1 MNAWPDSVAKTPAA
15 AVLDRALLNGRLA
28 HSLIFQGDNLAL
40 LETTALALADRLLN
54 PADTPQVYPPLKHP
68 DFIPLRPEGKMRQI
82 KIGESG
88 GGADENTMRGF
99 LSRIDL
105 TAQVG
110 RHKVGVIFEA
120 DRMNAATS
128 NAFLKTLEEP
138 PRDTTLILLTTHP
151 YSLLA
156 TILSR
161 CLRFRFP
168 AVASPLVH
176 PDLAPWLELYRGW
189 LRQLTEGVADKK
201 GAATQIFT
209 LYALIARFERILDET
224 AATTLKQETADTK
237 DTMTDDELEA
247 LETGISVGVRQS
259 LLAEIEHATRAFVAA
274 QPESSAQLRVPLVAS
289 IRKLEECAGLLR
301 ANLSTTAA
309 LEEFFLGSLRLWAQ
323 VGVTRRAAAAAA

>member
-1 MNAWPDSVAKTPAA
+1 MNAWPDSIARTPAA
-15 AVLDRALLNGRLA
+15 AVLDRALRDGRLA

-40 LETTALALADRLLN
+40 LETAALALADRLLN
-54 PADTPQVYPPLKHP
+54 PPDTPQAYPPLKHP
-68 DFIPLRPEGKMRQI
+68 DFIALRPEGKLRQI
-82 KIGESG
+82 KIGEAG
-88 GGADENTMRGF
+88 GSAKENTMRGF
-99 LSRIDL
+99 LGRIDL

-110 RHKVGVIFEA
+110 RHKVGVVYEA

-168 AVASPLVH
+168 SAAAQVSH
-176 PDLAPWLELYRGW
+176 PDLAPWMELYAGW
-189 LRQLTEGVADKK
+189 LRQLTEGVADRK
-201 GAATQIFT
+201 GAAAQIFT

-224 AATTLKQETADTK
+224 ASATLKQETAGSK

-247 LETGISVGVRQS
+247 LETGIAVGVRQT
-259 LLAEIEHATRAFVAA
+259 LLSEIEHATRAFVAA
-274 QPESSAQLRVPLVAS
+274 QPEGAAQLRVPLVAA

-301 ANLSTTAA
+301 ANLSTTNA
-309 LEEFFLGSLRLWAQ
+309 LEEFFLTSLRLWAQ
-323 VGVTRRAAAAAA
+323 VGVNRRNAAAA

>member
-1 MNAWPDSVAKTPAA
+1 MNAWPDAIARTPAA
-15 AVLDRALLNGRLA
+15 AVLDRALRDGRLA

-40 LETTALALADRLLN
+40 LETAALALADRLLN
-54 PADTPQVYPPLKHP
+54 PPDTPQVYPPLKHP
-68 DFIPLRPEGKMRQI
+68 DFIALRPEGKLRQI

-105 TAQVG
+105 TPQVG
-110 RHKVGVIFEA
+110 RHKVGVVYEA

-128 NAFLKTLEEP
+128 NAVLKTLEEP
-138 PRDTTLILLTTHP
+138 PRATTLILLTTHP

-161 CLRFRFP
+161 CLRFRFS
-168 AVASPLVH
+168 ATAAQVSH

-209 LYALIARFERILDET
+209 LYALIARFERILNET
-224 AATTLKQETADTK
+224 AATTLKQETAATK
-237 DTMTDDELEA
+237 DTMSDDELEA

-259 LLAEIEHATRAFVAA
+259 LLSEIEHATRAFVAA
-274 QPESSAQLRVPLVAS
+274 QPESASVLRAPLVAA

-309 LEEFFLGSLRLWAQ
+309 LEEFFLSSLRLWAQ
-323 VGVTRRAAAAAA
+323 VGIARRAAAA

>member
-1 MNAWPDSVAKTPAA
+1 MNAWPDTVATASAVK
-15 AVLDRALLNGRLA
+15 VLDRALGNGRLA
-28 HSLIFQGDNLAL
+28 HSLIFQGDNFAL
-40 LETTALALADRLLN
+40 LETAALALADRLLN
-54 PADTPQVYPPLKHP
+54 PSDTPQTYPPLKHP
-68 DFIPLRPEGKMRQI
+68 DFIALRPEGKMRQI

-105 TAQVG
+105 TPQVG
-110 RHKVGVIFEA
+110 RHKVGVVFEA

-156 TILSR
+156 TIRSR
-161 CLRFRFP
+161 CLHFRFP
-168 AVASPLVH
+168 AAATPLVH
-176 PDLAPWLELYRGW
+176 PDLPAWLELYREW
-189 LRQLTEGVADKK
+189 LQKLTEGVSDKK
-201 GAATQIFT
+201 GAATQVFT

-224 AATTLKQETADTK
+224 ASTTLKQETAATK
-237 DTMTDDELEA
+237 DSMTDDELEA
-247 LETGISVGVRQS
+247 IEAGIAVGVRQS
-259 LLAEIEHATRAFVAA
+259 LLAQIEFATRAFVAGQA
-274 QPESSAQLRVPLVAS
+274 ESAAVLRPPFIGA

-309 LEEFFLGSLRLWAQ
+309 LEEYFLTALRLWAQ
-323 VGVTRRAAAAAA
+323 VGIARRAGANS

>member
-1 MNAWPDSVAKTPAA
+1 MNAWPESVAQTA
-15 AVLDRALLNGRLA
+15 AVAVLERALQNGRLA
-28 HSLIFQGDNLAL
+28 HSLIFQGDNLAQ
-40 LETTALALADRLLN
+40 LETAALALADRLLN
-54 PADTPQVYPPLKHP
+54 PPDTPQVYPPRKHP
-68 DFIPLRPEGKMRQI
+68 DFIALRPEGKLRQI

-99 LSRIDL
+99 LARIDL
-105 TAQVG
+105 TPQVG
-110 RHKVGVIFEA
+110 QHKVGVIYEA

-168 AVASPLVH
+168 SAASPVAH
-176 PDLAPWLELYRGW
+176 PDLAPWLELYGGW
-189 LRQLTEGVADKK
+189 LRQLTDGVADKK
-201 GAATQIFT
+201 GAAVQVFT

-224 AATTLKQETADTK
+224 AAEALKRETADTK

-247 LETGISVGVRQS
+247 LETGIAVGVRQS
-259 LLAEIEHATRAFVAA
+259 LLAEVEQATRAFVAA
-274 QPESSAQLRVPLVAS
+274 QPEGAAALRVPLVAA
-289 IRKLEECAGLLR
+289 IRKLEQCAGLLR

-309 LEEFFLGSLRLWAQ
+309 LEEFFLTSLRLWAQ
-323 VGVTRRAAAAAA
+323 VGIARRAAA

>member
-1 MNAWPDSVAKTPAA
+1 MNAWPDSVARTPAA
-15 AVLDRALLNGRLA
+15 AVIDRALRNGRLA

-40 LETTALALADRLLN
+40 LETAALALADRLLN

-68 DFIPLRPEGKMRQI
+68 DFIALRPEGKLRQI

-88 GGADENTMRGF
+88 GSAKENTMRGF
-99 LSRIDL
+99 LARIDL
-105 TAQVG
+105 TPQVG
-110 RHKVGVIFEA
+110 RHKVGVVYEA

-138 PRDTTLILLTTHP
+138 PHDTTLILLTTHP

-168 AVASPLVH
+168 CAATPVSH

-189 LRQLTEGVADKK
+189 LRQLTEGVGDKK
-201 GAATQIFT
+201 GVATQIFT

-224 AATTLKQETADTK
+224 AATTLKQETAATK
-237 DTMTDDELEA
+237 DTMTEDELEA

-274 QPESSAQLRVPLVAS
+274 QPESAAELRVPLVAS

-301 ANLSTTAA
+301 ANLSTIAA
-309 LEEFFLGSLRLWAQ
+309 LEEFFLASLRLWAQ
-323 VGVTRRAAAAAA
+323 VGVTRRAAAAA

>member
-1 MNAWPDSVAKTPAA
+1 MNAWPDSIARTPAA
-15 AVLDRALLNGRLA
+15 AVLDRALANGRLS

-40 LETTALALADRLLN
+40 LETAALALADRLLN
-54 PADTPQVYPPLKHP
+54 PPDTPQAYPPLKHP
-68 DFIPLRPEGKMRQI
+68 DFIALRPEGKLRQI

-88 GGADENTMRGF
+88 GSAKENTMRGF

-105 TAQVG
+105 TPQVG
-110 RHKVGVIFEA
+110 RHKVGVVYEA

-168 AVASPLVH
+168 TAATPVAH
-176 PDLAPWLELYRGW
+176 PDLQPWLELYRGW

-224 AATTLKQETADTK
+224 AATTLKQETGDTK
-237 DTMTDDELEA
+237 DAMTDDELEA
-247 LETGISVGVRQS
+247 LETGIAVGVRQT
-259 LLAEIEHATRAFVAA
+259 LLSEIEHATRAFVAG
-274 QPESSAQLRVPLVAS
+274 QPESAAQLRVPLVAS

-301 ANLSTTAA
+301 ANLSTTNA
-309 LEEFFLGSLRLWAQ
+309 LEEFFLTSLRLWAQ
-323 VGVTRRAAAAAA
+323 VGITRRAAATA